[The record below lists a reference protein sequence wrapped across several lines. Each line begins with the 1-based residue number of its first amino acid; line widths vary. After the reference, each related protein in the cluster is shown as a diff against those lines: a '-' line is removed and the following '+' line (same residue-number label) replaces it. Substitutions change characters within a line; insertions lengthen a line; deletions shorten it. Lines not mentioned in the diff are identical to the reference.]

1 MKKPTTGNRGFTLI
15 ELLVVIAIIAI
26 LIALLLPAVQ
36 QAREAARRTEC
47 KNKLKQLGLAMHNYL
62 DTFSVFPY
70 ASTFTDNNVPN
81 ATESGILRGN
91 KHNWFEFILPYIDQ
105 APLYN
110 QMNFSVHNT
119 SAPNRALFENKI
131 FPAMACPSNPSANS
145 LKRADGN
152 NYNDVGFGSMGG
164 MYRPVGG
171 TMHTGGNSTSKDCT
185 TANSFCSNTKGG
197 INGGWNGGP
206 QTNNA
211 SVAAMFARGVTKFN
225 TAHITDGM
233 SNTLMLGET
242 KPHYNQFGSILAFNV
257 PTSHFFLK
265 INSSFLEAQIA
276 VDGIDWGNGVGHAS
290 YHEGG
295 AQFVLADGSVRF
307 LSENVDYETYCHLG
321 DRADGKVIG
330 EF

>member
-1 MKKPTTGNRGFTLI
+1 MLLTQKRKGFTLI

-36 QAREAARRTEC
+36 QAREAARRTQC
-47 KNKLKQLGLAMHNYL
+47 KNNLKQLGLSMHNYL

-70 ASTFTDNNVPN
+70 ASTFTDANVPTTAEAN
-81 ATESGILRGN
+81 WLRGN

-110 QMNFSVHNT
+110 QMDFKVHNT
-119 SAPNRALFENKI
+119 SAPNRALFENKF
-131 FPAMACPSNPSANS
+131 FPAVACPSNPEASS
-145 LKRADGN
+145 MKRVDGN
-152 NYNDVGFGSMGG
+152 NFNDVPFGSMGG

-171 TMHTGGNSTSKDCT
+171 TMNTGANSTTKDCT
-185 TANSFCSNTKGG
+185 AAPSFCANTSGG

-206 QTNNA
+206 QKNNSA
-211 SVAAMFARGVTKFN
+211 VAGMFARGVTKFD
-225 TAHITDGM
+225 TAHITDGT
-233 SNTLMLGET
+233 SNTLMIGET
-242 KPHYNQFGSILAFNV
+242 KPHYNEFGSILAFNV

-265 INSSFLEAQIA
+265 INSSFLEAQILVKGA
-276 VDGIDWGNGVGHAS
+276 AWGNGVGHAS

-307 LSENVDYETYCHLG
+307 LSENLDFQTYCYLG
-321 DRADGKVIG
+321 DRADGQVVG